1 MINDQ
6 TILET
11 LRHDGGFTLF
21 VKAAEDSGVADI
33 LNGDDT
39 LTIFAPEDAAFVKLP
54 DSALDLLESDPALA
68 RELLLFHIGE
78 GTVLSENAVETAIF
92 RTLQG
97 GELAL
102 SVAKSIFYVELTP
115 VKRPDIVAAN
125 GVIHAI
131 GTVLIPETIRDQ
143 LLEEKGGAA

>member
-33 LNGDDT
+33 LDGDDP
-39 LTIFAPEDAAFVKLP
+39 LTVFAPEDAAFVKLS
-54 DSALDLLESDPALA
+54 DATLDLLESDLALA
-68 RELLLFHIGE
+68 RELLLYHIGE
-78 GTVLSENAVETAIF
+78 GKVLSENAVETAIF

-102 SVAKSIFYVELTP
+102 SVAKNVFYVELNA

-131 GTVLIPETIRDQ
+131 NIVMIPETIKDQ
-143 LLEEKGGAA
+143 LGIEGES

>member
-33 LNGDDT
+33 LDGDDP
-39 LTIFAPEDAAFVKLP
+39 LTVFAPEDAAFIKLS

-78 GTVLSENAVETAIF
+78 GKVLSENAVETAIL

-102 SVAKSIFYVELTP
+102 SVAKNVFYVELTA

-131 GTVLIPETIRDQ
+131 STVMVPETIRDQ
-143 LLEEKGGAA
+143 LLKEGGT